1 MKHETLAQYTTR
13 LVRKNKVRM
22 LARGVFAGVFQHPSR
37 RNLVVKVFDDRDTEY
52 QRYLRFA
59 LKHQGNRWLPQVL
72 DHVIT
77 EGKDTQLH
85 LVFMEKLKPTK
96 PECAPFRDAA
106 SELEQ
111 LLPEKEE
118 VLDHFIEFGELDFT
132 RSEWRRLAKVAEQ
145 VGHDIAPFA
154 SFMSSTPNHD
164 LHYGNIMRRKDGQ
177 VVFTDP
183 VATNVT
189 TMSGEKI
196 GGKAW

>member
-1 MKHETLAQYTTR
+1 MKHETLAQYTAR
-13 LVRKNKVRM
+13 LVRKNKVKM

-77 EGKDTQLH
+77 EGKNTQLH
-85 LVFMEKLKPTK
+85 LVFMEKLKPTR
-96 PECAPFRDAA
+96 PECAPFHDVAC
-106 SELEQ
+106 ELEQ
-111 LLPEKEE
+111 LLPEKED
-118 VLDHFIEFGELDFT
+118 VLNEFVEYGELNFS
-132 RSEWRRLAKVAEQ
+132 RREWRALANEADQ

-154 SFMSSTPNHD
+154 RFMSNTSNHD
-164 LHYGNIMRRKDGQ
+164 LHYGNIMCRKDGQ

-183 VATNVT
+183 VASNVT

-196 GGKAW
+196 GGRQW